1 MPSPPDDRSVAE
13 FWCWFA
19 SAARRLAATNF
30 ADQGLLQ
37 ELDARVSRLG
47 PLGWELGPG
56 QQLSYSLTLTPD
68 GSVELLPLTEA
79 IVAAAAPIP
88 DFELHSAR
96 PAKRWDLRFS
106 ITGPRGEEVPVDA
119 RAWRYVL
126 FRFQDGLFDILI
138 EEPNMG
144 HAEEDMRVS
153 AAIVV
158 VDGLLGER
166 ERLLGIHTVDATV
179 GLDPSVEAKASQIEH
194 LADHWRRIR
203 CGDHIGKPASR

>member
-1 MPSPPDDRSVAE
+1 MCPESDGLLAAQMPSPPDDRSVAE

-19 SAARRLAATNF
+19 SAARRLAATDF

-68 GSVELLPLTEA
+68 GSAELLPLTEA

-126 FRFQDGLFDILI
+126 YRFQDGLFDILI

-166 ERLLGIHTVDATV
+166 ERLLGIHTVSIWPSIGGEYVAATT
-179 GLDPSVEAKASQIEH
+179 SESQ
-194 LADHWRRIR
+194 LPD
-203 CGDHIGKPASR
+203 